1 MAVARGLGVLLLRS
15 VELGSS
21 LGCRETSYV
30 ESYSKET
37 LPSRIE
43 ARLGIV
49 ELSRIWIE
57 LFEGP
62 ALASLLASEMFG
74 GMLCLMT

>member
-1 MAVARGLGVLLLRS
+1 M
-15 VELGSS
+15 
-21 LGCRETSYV
+21 